1 MLKSTQKIFDTA
13 KECFF
18 LHGYS
23 AASIAMISRYSGVS
37 RVTIHKQF
45 SSKEELFRATIEN
58 YLLEKDAEIKKYT
71 NEVGLFWVDT
81 YEFLARRCT
90 EVFDSIPNA
99 MIKSDLVFAGQSY
112 CQDLLEQ
119 SRVKTRRAIQTRIQ
133 QAVEDGQL
141 SLNKIGL
148 NAEALATNIELL
160 AEGIML
166 SSSADDPN
174 QVVKM
179 TLDVYEVACTL

>member
-23 AASIAMISRYSGVS
+23 ATSIAMISRYSGVS

-45 SSKEELFRATIEN
+45 SSKEVLFRATLEN
-58 YLLEKDAEIKKYT
+58 YLLDKDTEIQEYT
-71 NEVGLFWVDT
+71 NKTGLFWNDT

-90 EVFDSIPNA
+90 EVFDNIPNA
-99 MIKSDLVFAGQSY
+99 MIKSDLILAGHSY

-119 SRVKTRRAIQTRIQ
+119 SRIKTRRAIQIRLQRATD
-133 QAVEDGQL
+133 DGQL
-141 SLNKIGL
+141 SLKKIGL
-148 NAEALATNIELL
+148 DCETLATNIELL

-166 SSSADDPN
+166 SSSAADPN
-174 QVVKM
+174 QVVKT
-179 TLDVYEVACTL
+179 TLHVYEVSCII